1 MIRYCLIC
9 FFPVTFIHLFIRME
23 LKDQYFRI
31 RDNCRRGLIGHL
43 EEACSKIPEKDHVR
57 MLDIGCGTG
66 VPTCW
71 LAEHY
76 SGMITAIDIDREALD
91 FLRGKIHD
99 LHLDE
104 RVKVHHVSF
113 SDYDC
118 EPEAFDLILAE
129 GFLNVI
135 GFEDGFNRV
144 VKILAKRGYFI
155 IHDEFKDHAS
165 KIAWIGREGCR
176 IIDTLCLDETVWW
189 NDYYQKLE
197 SEISRIKNPG
207 LLQLFE
213 NDLKEIEYFHRDPSP
228 FRSMYYIVEKG

>member
-1 MIRYCLIC
+1 MIGQCLIC

-91 FLRGKIHD
+91 FIRG
-99 LHLDE
+99 
-104 RVKVHHVSF
+104 
-113 SDYDC
+113 
-118 EPEAFDLILAE
+118 
-129 GFLNVI
+129 
-135 GFEDGFNRV
+135 
-144 VKILAKRGYFI
+144 KILAKGGYFI
-155 IHDEFKDHAS
+155 IHDEFKDHES
-165 KIAWIGREGCR
+165 KTALIGREGCR
-176 IIDTLCLDETVWW
+176 IIDTLYLDETVWW
-189 NDYYQKLE
+189 KDYYQKLG
-197 SEISRIKNPG
+197 SGIGRITDPR
-207 LLQLFE
+207 LRSLFE